1 VDPDDLLTLTQRE
14 KNPAAYE
21 EHKRQLFII
30 ANRIQSQYLLT
41 VVRSEVQ
48 PEGLDVP
55 ANSNREDRSIPKAT
69 AHSISKA
76 TAHSMPK
83 VTIQEAYNYLCLAPS
98 IVDDALIAA
107 SIQAYV
113 SAKDETFC

>member
-48 PEGLDVP
+48 PEGLDVL
-55 ANSNREDRSIPKAT
+55 ADSNQADRSI
-69 AHSISKA
+69 
-76 TAHSMPK
+76 PK
-83 VTIQEAYNYLCLAPS
+83 VTIQEAYNYLGLAPS
-98 IVDDALIAA
+98 ITDDALIAA
-107 SIQAYV
+107 TIQAHV
-113 SAKDETFC
+113 SAKDEPFC